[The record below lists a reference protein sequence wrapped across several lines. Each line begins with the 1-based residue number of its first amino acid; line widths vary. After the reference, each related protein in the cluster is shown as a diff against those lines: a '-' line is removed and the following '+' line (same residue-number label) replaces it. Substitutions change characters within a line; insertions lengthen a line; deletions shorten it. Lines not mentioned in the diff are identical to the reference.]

1 MVVFEHII
9 VRTQTASIEML
20 RYDISSV
27 KMECAYL
34 YVSFHAPVRAVEGGS
49 DEVFERL
56 GTAVLRHA
64 IVVA

>member
-1 MVVFEHII
+1 
-9 VRTQTASIEML
+9 ML